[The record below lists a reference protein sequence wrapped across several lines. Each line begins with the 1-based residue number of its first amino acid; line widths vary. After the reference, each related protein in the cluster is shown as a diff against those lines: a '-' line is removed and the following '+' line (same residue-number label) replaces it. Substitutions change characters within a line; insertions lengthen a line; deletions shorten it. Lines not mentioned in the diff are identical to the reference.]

1 MKRFVQLL
9 SISIVSVSILLMVN
23 FTSAQSVNFTSAQSN
38 QENALS
44 FRVIPQGQEDFI
56 PGEVNNPF
64 LVPNKDVSFIPYD
77 LDSKLQKSREI
88 LASKNI
94 ELLSNEMITMGE
106 AITKYGFSEGAF
118 SNDRMVYVT
127 VYYHKDG
134 IKIDRRPYSPDHNYT
149 DDQNTIKN
157 AIRYIITDAE
167 TGEYIETKIETKK

>member
-9 SISIVSVSILLMVN
+9 SISIVLVSILLTAS
-23 FTSAQSVNFTSAQSN
+23 FASAQSN

-64 LVPNKDVSFIPYD
+64 IVPNKDVSFVPYD

-106 AITKYGFSEGAF
+106 AITKYGLSEGGF
-118 SNDRMVYVT
+118 SNDRMVYIT
-127 VYYHKDG
+127 IYYHKDG
-134 IKIDRRPYSPDHNYT
+134 ILIDRGKYSPDHNYT

-167 TGEYIETKIETKK
+167 TGEYIGMEIETKK